1 MAEKED
7 RSSATRVKEASGG
20 SGGSGAETT
29 ASRSRGKTNGG
40 AQEVEEGT
48 TMTLNPESV
57 ASNPWK
63 KGRGGK
69 QKKFSPV
76 GERPLRRRQIKVKNR
91 NRLKVASNL
100 VVLIEYFFFFIRA

>member
-40 AQEVEEGT
+40 GSGSGGRSNSDSEPRKSSIKPMEERKKKETKEVLTG
-48 TMTLNPESV
+48 
-57 ASNPWK
+57 
-63 KGRGGK
+63 GREAT
-69 QKKFSPV
+69 PT
-76 GERPLRRRQIKVKNR
+76 
-91 NRLKVASNL
+91 A
-100 VVLIEYFFFFIRA
+100 AD